1 MFNRIRNI
9 RKRWLIVTAAV
20 ALLAVG
26 LVSGAAFAANA
37 RADYATNA
45 LSYGYGEAM
54 GKGRHGHGNSTALMS
69 RVAEILGIEQAT
81 LQSAFAAAIDE
92 QAETKFDARVAQ
104 LVTDETLTQEQADAA
119 TTWFEERP
127 ALSGPIAIRLAGTS
141 DSDKV
146 DNFLAKMV
154 EQEKLTQDESDALN
168 EWHDD
173 RPESLPET
181 ERKHRRH
188 HGGDRDDDDSN
199 GDSSGDNA

>member
-1 MFNRIRNI
+1 MFNRIRTV
-9 RKRWLIVTAAV
+9 RKRWLILFTAV

-37 RADYATNA
+37 RADYVANA
-45 LSYGYGEAM
+45 LSYGYGDVM
-54 GKGRHGHGNSTALMS
+54 GKSRHGHGNSNALMA

-81 LQSAFAAAIDE
+81 LKSAFATAIDE

-127 ALSGPIAIRLAGTS
+127 ALSGPIAIRLSGTS

-154 EQEKLTQDESDALN
+154 DKEKLTQNEADALSS
-168 EWHDD
+168 WHDD
-173 RPESLPET
+173 RPDSLPEV
-181 ERKHRRH
+181 ERRH
-188 HGGDRDDDDSN
+188 KRHYGDDRGDDDANSDSN
-199 GDSSGDNA
+199 GDNA

>member
-37 RADYATNA
+37 RADYAANS
-45 LSYGYGEAM
+45 LSYGYGDSM
-54 GKGRHGHGNSTALMS
+54 GKSRHGHGNSSALMA
-69 RVAEILGIEQAT
+69 RVAEILGVEQAT
-81 LQSAFAAAIDE
+81 LNSAFATAIDE

-104 LVTDETLTQEQADAA
+104 LVTVETLTQEQADAA
-119 TTWFEERP
+119 TSWFANRP
-127 ALSGPIAIRLAGTS
+127 ELSGSIAIRLASTG

-154 EQEKLTQDESDALN
+154 EKGKLTQDESDALN

-173 RPESLPET
+173 RPDSLPEV
-181 ERKHRRH
+181 EGRHRRH
-188 HGGDRDDDDSN
+188 HGGD
-199 GDSSGDNA
+199 GDGGSSGDNDCNNA